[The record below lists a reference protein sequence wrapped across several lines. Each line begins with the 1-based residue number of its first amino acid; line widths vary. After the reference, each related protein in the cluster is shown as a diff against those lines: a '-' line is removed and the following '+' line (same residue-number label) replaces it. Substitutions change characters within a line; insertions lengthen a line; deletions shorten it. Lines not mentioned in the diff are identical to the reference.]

1 MIGIQI
7 FAAHN
12 VVSMNPFCRI
22 QCEKC
27 FTRNEK
33 CFTRNGGK
41 PGMQEWEGVGGW
53 GVGFILGEVGKFLK
67 SLYIVGR

>member
-1 MIGIQI
+1 MK
-7 FAAHN
+7 N
-12 VVSMNPFCRI
+12 VLLEMKNVC
-22 QCEKC
+22 
-27 FTRNEK
+27 EK